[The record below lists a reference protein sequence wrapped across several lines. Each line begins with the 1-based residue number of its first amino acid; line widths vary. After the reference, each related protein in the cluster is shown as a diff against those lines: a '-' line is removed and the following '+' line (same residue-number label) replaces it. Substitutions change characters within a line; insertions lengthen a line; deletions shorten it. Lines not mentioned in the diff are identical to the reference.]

1 MTELYDFEFAISVRG
16 TGVFLHQRRQDP
28 CENALRLKREDLDKT
43 PTLHLHG
50 AKAATVEYRRL
61 TDATDLDDPKS
72 WTRAELKDKI
82 FRLELRKTG
91 TLSAELCLQAGKWP
105 DGTTTEN
112 AGVDAALA

>member
-1 MTELYDFEFAISVRG
+1 MRPTS
-16 TGVFLHQRRQDP
+16 TTRRAGP
-28 CENALRLKREDLDKT
+28 
-43 PTLHLHG
+43 G
-50 AKAATVEYRRL
+50 RR
-61 TDATDLDDPKS
+61 
-72 WTRAELKDKI
+72 LKDKI